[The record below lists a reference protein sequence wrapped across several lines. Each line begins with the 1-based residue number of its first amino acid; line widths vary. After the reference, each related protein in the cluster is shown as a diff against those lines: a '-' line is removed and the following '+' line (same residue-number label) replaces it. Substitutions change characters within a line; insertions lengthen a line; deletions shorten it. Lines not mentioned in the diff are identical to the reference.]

1 MKRAILLGVV
11 GAVLAGMS
19 TALNA
24 APSAAA
30 GGPASL
36 VPVLS
41 SHVADRLRLPAD
53 TVRHRVT
60 AGEPLI
66 VTLPDALSNGPV
78 TAYHPLRAPALSWLV
93 DRSLLWRTRT
103 ADAGTQTLLIRA
115 SFEAAPP
122 DTLTILVDVIP

>member
-19 TALNA
+19 TALDA

-30 GGPASL
+30 GGPAPL

-41 SHVADRLRLPAD
+41 SHVADRLPAD

-78 TAYHPLRAPALSWLV
+78 TAYRPLRAPALSWLV
-93 DRSLLWRTRT
+93 DRSLLWRTRA
-103 ADAGTQTLLIRA
+103 ADAGTHTLLIRA